1 MLLIMLQFITFAR
14 LGATAGA
21 INFNKGELVPSSPV
35 AALDGADLTIPKTSP
50 SEIVDILKSAEL
62 PAFLRFTKFTKLV
75 RSCSV
80 LMVLSMMLSA
90 IEIKCSLNTLDISS
104 GVE

>member
-1 MLLIMLQFITFAR
+1 MLLIMLQFITFTR

-21 INFNKGELVPSSPV
+21 INFSKGELIPSCPV
-35 AALDGADLTIPKTSP
+35 VTFGRSDLMISKTSR
-50 SEIVDILKSAEL
+50 SKIVGILKSAEL
-62 PAFLRFTKFTKLV
+62 PAFLRFRKSTKLV
-75 RSCSV
+75 RLGSV

>member
-35 AALDGADLTIPKTSP
+35 AAFDGADLTIPKTSR
-50 SEIVDILKSAEL
+50 SEIVGILKSAEL

-75 RSCSV
+75 RSGSV

-90 IEIKCSLNTLDISS
+90 IEIKRSLNTLDISS
-104 GVE
+104 RVE